1 MSQVAIE
8 DLAQVGK
15 WYAAAQLHGGT
26 RVQDALMT
34 EDMQALR
41 GRATEWLACI
51 IRDEKSN
58 SGDQHPTENCQ
69 PAATAPLLYLNKTST
84 SGFVLATG

>member
-34 EDMQALR
+34 EDVQALR
-41 GRATEWLACI
+41 DRATEWLACI
-51 IRDEKSN
+51 VRAEQSN

-84 SGFVLATG
+84 SGFVLAKG

>member
-34 EDMQALR
+34 EDVQALR
-41 GRATEWLACI
+41 DRATEW
-51 IRDEKSN
+51 
-58 SGDQHPTENCQ
+58 
-69 PAATAPLLYLNKTST
+69 
-84 SGFVLATG
+84 